1 MHSDGRNWYIFS
13 ANKIFNDGV
22 HFFLPS
28 NASNDSDDESTFND
42 QSYLMDEVRIVEGAL
57 CELTHEHHLE
67 DKVFFCFWSVNA
79 AHDADW
85 YIFHN
90 IIY

>member
-1 MHSDGRNWYIFS
+1 MGFYLVLEIFFLS
-13 ANKIFNDGV
+13 LLITHVCIQMGGIDIFLFGV
-22 HFFLPS
+22 HLFLPS

-67 DKVFFCFWSVNA
+67 DKVFFCF
-79 AHDADW
+79 
-85 YIFHN
+85 
-90 IIY
+90 